1 MPRLS
6 EPDFWQPYLPQLR
19 REFVDLV
26 LDILIAGGDAGA
38 KGIPLLSVLID
49 WDVFNQAA
57 LDWLDMYLGGATVAP
72 VTSGGAFNWALSLTE
87 ATRRGVAR
95 EIDRWIRAGAALPE
109 LERRL
114 LPFFDQRRAHRVAV
128 TEVTR
133 VYASGNIMAW
143 KASGVV
149 GGKRWMTAVDEHVC
163 FPKWTM
169 VETDTGPVAIQDIR
183 PGIKVWTRQG
193 LRRVVA
199 VSARPYRGPIT
210 RLSAQGKRI
219 VATADH
225 PVWESEQG
233 WLPIGEFKPGNRI
246 ETFGKQGG
254 QVNRVLNIMLGNAQD
269 APPVPHE
276 KGVFPG
282 VSLPITMPV
291 SAVHFQRD
299 AAFWQYKV
307 NRIAADFGL
316 LAKGN
321 PNILQRHAYL
331 PFQPV
336 FALKPSIASERTE
349 LPVGVF
355 RLAAKLSATRS
366 AVFDDRRAAA
376 LLGTVLSVAPLFTGE
391 RFTTSSANRVE
402 SIGRPTSV
410 TTNGISVGSV
420 RRNTKHLPALRA
432 RLFDHNRGAAG
443 LIASFRTVSPVALS
457 LDTFKGLAT
466 MLARRVSNRFA
477 LGNAIALLR
486 AKGTTVLSA
495 LGLSKRLAALLTD
508 VGKRH
513 AAPLATDLSV
523 LYHRLLGSAIT
534 VYDIQVEGVPEFYAN
549 GILVHNCP
557 ICSRLHN
564 TFVDLDRGWEFTP
577 EALAADPAL
586 ARAIGAPMTIVAP
599 PSHVNCRCWIQP
611 VVYEAMSPEEIAA
624 GRFDPAR
631 GGAGASGQ
639 GHGYINRS

>member
-163 FPKWTM
+163 
-169 VETDTGPVAIQDIR
+169 PVC
-183 PGIKVWTRQG
+183 
-193 LRRVVA
+193 
-199 VSARPYRGPIT
+199 
-210 RLSAQGKRI
+210 
-219 VATADH
+219 
-225 PVWESEQG
+225 
-233 WLPIGEFKPGNRI
+233 
-246 ETFGKQGG
+246 
-254 QVNRVLNIMLGNAQD
+254 
-269 APPVPHE
+269 
-276 KGVFPG
+276 
-282 VSLPITMPV
+282 
-291 SAVHFQRD
+291 
-299 AAFWQYKV
+299 
-307 NRIAADFGL
+307 
-316 LAKGN
+316 
-321 PNILQRHAYL
+321 
-331 PFQPV
+331 
-336 FALKPSIASERTE
+336 
-349 LPVGVF
+349 
-355 RLAAKLSATRS
+355 
-366 AVFDDRRAAA
+366 
-376 LLGTVLSVAPLFTGE
+376 
-391 RFTTSSANRVE
+391 
-402 SIGRPTSV
+402 GR
-410 TTNGISVGSV
+410 
-420 RRNTKHLPALRA
+420 
-432 RLFDHNRGAAG
+432 
-443 LIASFRTVSPVALS
+443 
-457 LDTFKGLAT
+457 
-466 MLARRVSNRFA
+466 M
-477 LGNAIALLR
+477 
-486 AKGTTVLSA
+486 
-495 LGLSKRLAALLTD
+495 
-508 VGKRH
+508 
-513 AAPLATDLSV
+513 
-523 LYHRLLGSAIT
+523 
-534 VYDIQVEGVPEFYAN
+534 
-549 GILVHNCP
+549 
-557 ICSRLHN
+557 HN

>member
-114 LPFFDQRRAHRVAV
+114 LPFFDKKRAHRVAV

-163 FPKWTM
+163 
-169 VETDTGPVAIQDIR
+169 PVC
-183 PGIKVWTRQG
+183 
-193 LRRVVA
+193 
-199 VSARPYRGPIT
+199 
-210 RLSAQGKRI
+210 
-219 VATADH
+219 
-225 PVWESEQG
+225 
-233 WLPIGEFKPGNRI
+233 
-246 ETFGKQGG
+246 
-254 QVNRVLNIMLGNAQD
+254 
-269 APPVPHE
+269 
-276 KGVFPG
+276 
-282 VSLPITMPV
+282 
-291 SAVHFQRD
+291 
-299 AAFWQYKV
+299 
-307 NRIAADFGL
+307 
-316 LAKGN
+316 
-321 PNILQRHAYL
+321 
-331 PFQPV
+331 
-336 FALKPSIASERTE
+336 
-349 LPVGVF
+349 
-355 RLAAKLSATRS
+355 
-366 AVFDDRRAAA
+366 
-376 LLGTVLSVAPLFTGE
+376 
-391 RFTTSSANRVE
+391 
-402 SIGRPTSV
+402 GR
-410 TTNGISVGSV
+410 
-420 RRNTKHLPALRA
+420 
-432 RLFDHNRGAAG
+432 
-443 LIASFRTVSPVALS
+443 
-457 LDTFKGLAT
+457 
-466 MLARRVSNRFA
+466 M
-477 LGNAIALLR
+477 
-486 AKGTTVLSA
+486 
-495 LGLSKRLAALLTD
+495 
-508 VGKRH
+508 
-513 AAPLATDLSV
+513 
-523 LYHRLLGSAIT
+523 
-534 VYDIQVEGVPEFYAN
+534 
-549 GILVHNCP
+549 
-557 ICSRLHN
+557 HN

-586 ARAIGAPMTIVAP
+586 ARAIGAPMTVVAP

-639 GHGYINRS
+639 GHSLFNRS